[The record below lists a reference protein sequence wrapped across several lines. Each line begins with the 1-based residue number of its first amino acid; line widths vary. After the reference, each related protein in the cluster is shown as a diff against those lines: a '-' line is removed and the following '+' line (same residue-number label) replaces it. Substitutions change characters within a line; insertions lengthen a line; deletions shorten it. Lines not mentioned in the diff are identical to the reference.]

1 MPRIRRLY
9 RHAGWLALSLM
20 FASGALRAADTQ
32 SDAPAGATV
41 ERIEVTLGS
50 ATIGARSDEK
60 YTLTRN
66 GAEYS
71 LRGDISEVEE
81 RYPDPRETTHSM
93 VEGNRRAA
101 DVSALLDALEA
112 KPVARDRALGIL
124 ANSAAVQATLRQGN
138 DDPGLD
144 GCPEA
149 TSVLAR
155 PLRDPAAIRPALAE
169 YYKGGWTDDG
179 ASFELTLRLPGGK
192 ELKASTHAQ
201 ATPTLPWTVD
211 GVETWNA
218 AIPRALAALLPSWSP
233 MGQRMI
239 SQPNARTVLSHLLPS
254 YQEALGDAL
263 YRCTSAHSKHQIAS
277 RTAFSVLYNVARDR
291 PSSWAMYVAA

>member
-1 MPRIRRLY
+1 MPRIRRLS
-9 RHAGWLALSLM
+9 RHTRWLALSLM
-20 FASGALRAADTQ
+20 FASGAPWAAVIQ
-32 SDAPAGATV
+32 SGAPAEATV
-41 ERIEVTLGS
+41 ERIDVTLSS

-66 GAEYS
+66 GTEYS
-71 LRGDISEVEE
+71 LRGDIAGGQE
-81 RYPDPRETTHSM
+81 RYPDFRETTHST

-101 DVSALLDALEA
+101 NVSALLEALKA
-112 KPVARDRALGIL
+112 KPVARDSALGAL
-124 ANSAAVQATLRQGN
+124 ASSAAVQATLRQGN

-179 ASFELTLRLPGGK
+179 ATFELTLRLSGGK

-211 GVETWNA
+211 GVETWSA
-218 AIPRALAALLPSWSP
+218 AIPSALAALLPSWSP

-239 SQPNARTVLSHLLPS
+239 SQPNAHTVLSHLLPS
-254 YQEALGDAL
+254 YQEALGAAL
-263 YRCTSAHSKHQIAS
+263 YRCTSARSK
-277 RTAFSVLYNVARDR
+277 R
-291 PSSWAMYVAA
+291 

>member
-1 MPRIRRLY
+1 MPPLYRLG

-20 FASGALRAADTQ
+20 LLCGTTRAAAMQ
-32 SDAPAGATV
+32 SDMPASVTV
-41 ERIEVTLGS
+41 ERIDVTLS
-50 ATIGARSDEK
+50 WATIGARSDEK
-60 YTLTRN
+60 YSLTRN
-66 GAEYS
+66 GTEYS
-71 LRGDISEVEE
+71 LRGDVPEGEDH
-81 RYPDPRETTHSM
+81 YPEPRETTRST
-93 VEGNRRAA
+93 VEGNRRATE
-101 DVSALLDALEA
+101 VYALLEALKA
-112 KPVARDRALGIL
+112 KPVARDSALGAL
-124 ANSAAVQATLRQGN
+124 ASNAAVQATLRQGN
-138 DDPGLD
+138 GDPGLD

-155 PLRDPAAIRPALAE
+155 PLRDPVAIRPALAE

-179 ASFELTLRLPGGK
+179 PSFELTLRLSGGK

-201 ATPTLPWTVD
+201 ATPTLPWAVD

-218 AIPRALAALLPSWSP
+218 AIPRALAALLPPWSP

-263 YRCTSAHSKHQIAS
+263 YRCASAHSK
-277 RTAFSVLYNVARDR
+277 R
-291 PSSWAMYVAA
+291 